1 MEILLVIAN
10 DFGDRAGA
18 FPKQGS
24 GVSIQRM
31 REKLS
36 TTQCMDVFVTAL
48 EGQNFSPKTVRA
60 YHDDLS
66 QFLQWLESIRID
78 WDNPRR
84 LDKTDVE
91 AFLHHLSDRHLTG
104 VSRARKLAA
113 IRKFLAFLHEN
124 GILQTNPAATVKGAR
139 REEKEP
145 GILYKEQYKALLYEA
160 SDDPRDY
167 AIIMTFLQTG
177 IRLSELATLKLEH
190 VDFENRLL
198 TVSQGKGRRDRQIPL
213 VEEEVKALRN
223 YLRYRA
229 TEIILDDDT
238 LFLAKNGTS
247 LNVSSVKAIVAKY
260 VKKAGI
266 RKKVSVHTLR
276 HTFGAHKADKHMSIA
291 TLQALMGHKKKE
303 TTLKYIHLARTNLRK
318 EMVETA
324 L

>member
-1 MEILLVIAN
+1 
-10 DFGDRAGA
+10 
-18 FPKQGS
+18 
-24 GVSIQRM
+24 M
-31 REKLS
+31 REEVS
-36 TTQCMDVFVTAL
+36 TTHAKDVVVTAL
-48 EGQNFSPKTVRA
+48 EGQNFSPQTVRA
-60 YHDDLS
+60 YRDDLS
-66 QFLQWLESIRID
+66 QFTAWLETIRVD
-78 WDNPRR
+78 WDTPKR
-84 LDKTDVE
+84 LGKVDIE
-91 AFLHHLSDRHLTG
+91 AFLHHLSGIPLTG

-113 IRKFLAFLHEN
+113 IRKFFSFLQEN
-124 GILQTNPAATVKGAR
+124 GILQTNPAAAVKGAR

-160 SDDPRDY
+160 TEHPRDY

-177 IRLSELATLKLEH
+177 IRLSELANLTLED
-190 VDFENRLL
+190 VDFANRLL
-198 TVSQGKGRRDRQIPL
+198 TVRQGKGRRDRQIPL

-229 TEIILDDDT
+229 TELILDDDT

-266 RKKVSVHTLR
+266 RKRVSVHTLR

-291 TLQALMGHKKKE
+291 TLQELMGHKKKE

-318 EMVETA
+318 EMVETI